1 MPEPIDKRL
10 YAKAKRSAD
19 RRFGPKTSLYKS
31 SFMVHQYIAMGGRYR
46 GKRDPHHG
54 IVSAFQKLK
63 SKTSKRPSKSRKLR
77 SSRSS
82 RKSKRM

>member
-1 MPEPIDKRL
+1 
-10 YAKAKRSAD
+10 
-19 RRFGPKTSLYKS
+19 
-31 SFMVHQYIAMGGRYR
+31 MVHQYIAMGGRYR

-82 RKSKRM
+82 RKSRKSRKSMRM

>member
-1 MPEPIDKRL
+1 MPEPIDTRL
-10 YAKAKRSAD
+10 YAKAKQSAD

-31 SFMVHQYIAMGGRYR
+31 SYMVHQYIAMGGRYR

-63 SKTSKRPSKSRKLR
+63 SKTLKRTSRKSRK
-77 SSRSS
+77 S

>member
-1 MPEPIDKRL
+1 MPEPIDTRL
-10 YAKAKRSAD
+10 YAKAKQSAD

-63 SKTSKRPSKSRKLR
+63 SKTSKRPSKSRK
-77 SSRSS
+77 S

>member
-1 MPEPIDKRL
+1 MPEPIDTRL
-10 YAKAKRSAD
+10 YAKAKQSAD

-31 SFMVHQYIAMGGRYR
+31 SYMVHQYIAMGGRYR

-63 SKTSKRPSKSRKLR
+63 SKTSKSSSKSRK
-77 SSRSS
+77 S

>member
-1 MPEPIDKRL
+1 MPEPIDTAL
-10 YAKAKRSAD
+10 YAKAKQSAD
-19 RRFGPKTSLYKS
+19 RKFGPKTSLYKS

-63 SKTSKRPSKSRKLR
+63 SKQKTTRKSRK
-77 SSRSS
+77 SM
-82 RKSKRM
+82 RKSK

>member
-1 MPEPIDKRL
+1 MPEPIDTRL
-10 YAKAKRSAD
+10 YAKAKQSAD

-31 SFMVHQYIAMGGRYR
+31 SYMVHQYIAMGGRYR

-63 SKTSKRPSKSRKLR
+63 SKTSKRMSRKSRK
-77 SSRSS
+77 SRSS
-82 RKSKRM
+82 RRSKRM